1 MNPLR
6 FMREALQAVGRALTG
21 GSITNRY
28 HAADRFSPDRTA
40 LYGIPRDVRYDL
52 YSADRSQL
60 VLWSREMEQNSG
72 VYQKLCD
79 LFEQYTTGPK
89 GLQFI
94 PTTSASDWNKLARE
108 WWTGW
113 ERFCDLTS
121 LQHFSAVQSL
131 CARLWFM
138 DGEVFILK
146 TYGRDVAG
154 RRRPRIQVIES
165 HRVCSPY
172 QRAAGSISPNI
183 VDGVELNDI
192 GRPVAYWVKTGL
204 DGKEHVRIDAANIV
218 HIFEPSR
225 ANQYRGLPHCY
236 AVLNDLIDLDQLQR
250 YEMLK
255 AKENART
262 AKVVKTRNAE
272 VPPGETRKTRFSDA
286 GTTNT
291 GAVTTEQ
298 RVRDLDKAFGGEV
311 VGIYADEMYEEHRSE
326 SPTAG
331 TQYHWDYLISKI
343 CAGIGISKLLVFPF
357 SVQGTVV
364 RADLDTCAG
373 FFRARSEV
381 LSNAFQLIYQWALDE
396 AIFAN
401 ENDLSFGRPLDYRRV
416 KVRPPRSPNV
426 DVGRNSSALIAEYEA
441 GWRTLE
447 GIYGEMGEDWV
458 EGLTQRAVE
467 WDEARNLE
475 IQFKL
480 PPGSLI
486 ANALATL
493 QTGAQIK
500 QSTNQTETVPA

>member
-1 MNPLR
+1 MNPIQY
-6 FMREALQAVGRALTG
+6 MREAVQSAARRISGPATVQFD
-21 GSITNRY
+21 NRY
-28 HAADRFSPDRTA
+28 KGADRFSPDRTA
-40 LYGIPRDVRYDL
+40 LWGSPKDVRYDL
-52 YSADRSQL
+52 TSAARSQL

-79 LFEQYTTGPK
+79 LFEQYTTGSK

-94 PTTSASDWNKLARE
+94 PASADPEWNKTARE

-121 LQHFSAVQSL
+121 LQHFSTLQSL

-146 TYGRDVAG
+146 TYGRDVDG
-154 RRRPRIQVIES
+154 VKRPRVQLIES
-165 HRVCSPY
+165 HRVCN
-172 QRAAGSISPNI
+172 PNKKI
-183 VDGVELNDI
+183 EGAIIIDGVELNNI
-192 GRPVAYWVKTGL
+192 GRPIAYWVKTGIE
-204 DGKEHVRIDAANIV
+204 GKDFTRVNAAEIV
-218 HIFEPSR
+218 HIFEPTR

-236 AVLNDLIDLDQLQR
+236 AVLNDLIDLDQLQA

-262 AKVVKTRNAE
+262 AKIVKTRNAD
-272 VPPGETRKTRFSDA
+272 VPPGEARKQRFSEIA
-286 GTTNT
+286 TSNT
-291 GAVTTEQ
+291 GANTTEK

-311 VGIYADEMYEEHRSE
+311 VGIYHDEMYEEHRSE
-326 SPTAG
+326 SPSAG
-331 TQYHWDYLISKI
+331 TQYHWDYLLSKI

-373 FFRARSEV
+373 FFRSRSEV
-381 LSNAFQLIYQWALDE
+381 LSNAFQLIYQWALGE

-401 ENDLSFGRPLDYRRV
+401 ENGIGDNVPKDYRRV

-426 DVGRNSSALIAEYEA
+426 DIGRNSNALISEYEA

-447 GIYGEMGEDWV
+447 GICGEMGEDWSEV
-458 EGLTQRAVE
+458 LLERAKELTLASDIE
-467 WDEARNLE
+467 K
-475 IQFKL
+475 QFNL

-486 ANALATL
+486 ANALNTL
-493 QTGAQIK
+493 QGNAALTVD
-500 QSTNQTETVPA
+500 TTTEAP